1 MKKVGLKKSIYIFLI
16 ISYAVLLRR
25 TIYIEYYYSL
35 INIILLI
42 FVLLLLTAIAFIT
55 SKSKVFIISMGIY
68 FLAVNIGGIFLSIYK
83 MTLSVRFLIAAAV
96 PMSFIG
102 PISPI
107 VDPLLKLWKIDTI
120 LYLPVTSVIIY
131 AILLLSYSAGIKFIK
146 RSG

>member
-1 MKKVGLKKSIYIFLI
+1 
-16 ISYAVLLRR
+16 
-25 TIYIEYYYSL
+25 
-35 INIILLI
+35 
-42 FVLLLLTAIAFIT
+42 
-55 SKSKVFIISMGIY
+55 MGIY

-83 MTLSVRFLIAAAV
+83 MELSVRFLIAAAV

-131 AILLLSYSAGIKFIK
+131 TILLLLYFAGIKFRK

>member
-1 MKKVGLKKSIYIFLI
+1 MKERLLKKSIYISLFIL
-16 ISYAVLLRR
+16 YAILLRR

-35 INIILLI
+35 VNVFLSIT
-42 FVLLLLTAIAFIT
+42 VLLLLAGMAFIT
-55 SKSKVFIISMGIY
+55 SNSKVFIISMGIY
-68 FLAVNIGGIFLSIYK
+68 FLTVNIGGIFLSIYK
-83 MTLSVRFLIAAAV
+83 MALSVRFLIVAAV

-131 AILLLSYSAGIKFIK
+131 TILLLLYFAGIKFRK
-146 RSG
+146 RSN

>member
-131 AILLLSYSAGIKFIK
+131 TILLLSYSAGIKFIK

>member
-1 MKKVGLKKSIYIFLI
+1 MKERLLKKSIYISLFIL
-16 ISYAVLLRR
+16 YAILLRR

-35 INIILLI
+35 VNVFLSIT
-42 FVLLLLTAIAFIT
+42 VLLLLAGMAFIT
-55 SKSKVFIISMGIY
+55 SNSKVFIISMGIY
-68 FLAVNIGGIFLSIYK
+68 FLIVNIGGIFLSIYK
-83 MTLSVRFLIAAAV
+83 MALSVRFLIVAAV

-131 AILLLSYSAGIKFIK
+131 TILLLLYFAGIKFRK
-146 RSG
+146 RSN

>member
-1 MKKVGLKKSIYIFLI
+1 MKKSWFEKSIYIFLI
-16 ISYAVLLRR
+16 ISYTVLLRR

-35 INIILLI
+35 VNVFLSIS
-42 FVLLLLTAIAFIT
+42 VLLLLTAIAFIT

-83 MTLSVRFLIAAAV
+83 MELSVRFLIAAAV

-131 AILLLSYSAGIKFIK
+131 TILLLLYFAGIKFRK